1 MKKIAIFASGTGTN
15 ADQIMHYFE
24 SHPKINV
31 SLIISDQRSAGVK
44 QFALQHAVDF
54 IYLPY
59 SKIKDE
65 VYILPLLEEYGI
77 DYLVLA
83 GFLRLIPGFLVKAYH
98 NRILNIHPALLPKYG
113 GKGMYGQSVHR
124 KVKDNRDPETGI
136 TIHLVDE
143 QYDEGKILFQKSIA
157 VDKKDS
163 IEEIAQ
169 KVHTLEH
176 KYYPKVIHSWIIDQ
190 SAAS

>member
-1 MKKIAIFASGTGTN
+1 
-15 ADQIMHYFE
+15 MHYFE
-24 SHPKINV
+24 SHPQITV

-44 QFALQHAVDF
+44 KFALQHGVDF
-54 IYLPY
+54 TFLPY

-65 VYILPLLEEYGI
+65 DYILPLLEEYGV

-83 GFLRLIPGFLVKAYH
+83 GFLRLIPGFLVKAYQ
-98 NRILNIHPALLPKYG
+98 NRILNIHPALLPEYG
-113 GKGMYGQSVHR
+113 GKGMYGKYVHS
-124 KVKDNRDPETGI
+124 KVKENRESETGI

-143 QYDEGKILFQKSIA
+143 QYDEGKILFQKSITL
-157 VDKKDS
+157 DNKDT

-176 KYYPKVIHSWIIDQ
+176 KYYPKVIHSWIIDH